1 MTKRNLA
8 AVCFLVIV
16 LVFSSSSVLAEN
28 YVLPSLREIYKDYF
42 HIGGAISVA
51 SWAPK
56 TLISHRDI
64 ILGQLSS
71 LTAENAMKPDYL
83 QPREG
88 VFNFREPDNLVSFAK
103 EHGMVVRGHT
113 LVWHGQTPDWFFR
126 DKNGQLIY
134 EKDQITDE
142 DRQLVI
148 SRWKLT

>member
-56 TLISHRDI
+56 TLISHREI

-88 VFNFREPDNLVSFAK
+88 V
-103 EHGMVVRGHT
+103 
-113 LVWHGQTPDWFFR
+113 
-126 DKNGQLIY
+126 
-134 EKDQITDE
+134 
-142 DRQLVI
+142 
-148 SRWKLT
+148 